1 MGQIGDMEGKGVY
14 LEQML
19 LVPGVYSL
27 VTYHLYQNQ
36 QLFARYFLWQQNDK
50 CQVGWV
56 GSVLMGGLL
65 SQ

>member
-1 MGQIGDMEGKGVY
+1 MGWIGVVEGKGVY

-27 VTYHLYQNQ
+27 VTYHLYQYWH
-36 QLFARYFLWQQNDK
+36 LFAGHFLWQQNDK

-56 GSVLMGGLL
+56 GSVLVGGLL